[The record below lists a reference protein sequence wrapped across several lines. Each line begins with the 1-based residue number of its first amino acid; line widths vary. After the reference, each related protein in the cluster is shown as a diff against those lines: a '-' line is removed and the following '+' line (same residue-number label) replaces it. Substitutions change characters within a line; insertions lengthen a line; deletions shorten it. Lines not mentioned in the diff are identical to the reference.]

1 LETHWE
7 RIPEAKSPGPYRDL
21 SRTYTIRELTRE
33 FAVTARTL
41 RFYEIEGLLAP
52 RRQGQARIYSNRDR
66 ARLSLILRGRRVG
79 FSLAEIAELLDLYEK
94 GDEGLSQLQHAE
106 VKFAERI
113 GALERQRIDI
123 DAQIADLKLSL
134 TRVKNMLEERDPPPA
149 EHVRMI
155 GYGVLPAEREDA

>member
-1 LETHWE
+1 M
-7 RIPEAKSPGPYRDL
+7 
-21 SRTYTIRELTRE
+21 SRTYTIRDLTRE
-33 FAVTARTL
+33 FGVTARTL

-79 FSLAEIAELLDLYEK
+79 FSLAEIAEILDLYER
-94 GDEGLSQLQHAE
+94 GDGGLAQLQHAQ

-113 GALERQRIDI
+113 DALERQRIDI
-123 DAQIADLKLSL
+123 DVQINDLKTSL
-134 TRVKNMLEERDPPPA
+134 TMIQNKLEEREPTRA
-149 EHVRMI
+149 EPVRMI

>member
-1 LETHWE
+1 M
-7 RIPEAKSPGPYRDL
+7 
-21 SRTYTIRELTRE
+21 SRTYTIRDLTKE
-33 FAVTARTL
+33 FSVTARTL

-113 GALERQRIDI
+113 SALERQRIDI

-134 TRVKNMLEERDPPPA
+134 TRVKNMLEERDPPRA
-149 EHVRMI
+149 EPVRMI